1 MINAKNIKNK
11 RPMTDNK
18 INIKNFLL
26 WILSLT
32 AFILMRPYFVWT
44 TYGSGVLSLLF
55 QGSLSISALL
65 IVIYLLM
72 NNRKINRAAFGT
84 IILLIIVRMYMLM
97 TGIDKISFL
106 AFGNYIV
113 LIIIIAFFILT
124 EQERKEVFNNFA
136 LIFAISLVPA
146 IIIWFLTNSGIQLPY
161 QYLATE
167 HVGKA
172 AKGAYYQKYFG
183 AAFLSYPYFVFQ
195 RLSGMFDEPGV
206 VGTFAA
212 LFLAG
217 DEFRLK
223 GRLRN
228 IIILIGGMLS
238 FSMAFYILIII
249 TLAIKSFNKGFLKF
263 SIVLILI
270 ILSYNVIMTIETD
283 NYIISEIF
291 QKRLKIV
298 AISLAED
305 KRTSQSFNYE
315 FDKFMKGDFLRI
327 LFGYGSSAYQNNPS
341 MFGSYT
347 YKILIYDFGVIGYV
361 MLLVWIIYATKKIA
375 CFDGR
380 TLMLMIVFV
389 ISIYQRPFVLSVPYM
404 FLLFGG
410 YANLKNIGDVKQ
422 KNSINCSKLLNLE
435 KRGTKYEY

>member
-1 MINAKNIKNK
+1 MINAKNIKNR
-11 RPMTDNK
+11 RPITDNK
-18 INIKNFLL
+18 INIKFFLL

-44 TYGSGVLSLLF
+44 TYGSGVLSLLCK
-55 QGSLSISALL
+55 GGLSISVLL

-84 IILLIIVRMYMLM
+84 IILLILVRMYMIT
-97 TGIDKISFL
+97 TGIDKTSFL
-106 AFGNYIV
+106 DYNIYIV
-113 LIIIIAFFILT
+113 LIMIIAFFILT

-172 AKGAYYQKYFG
+172 ANGIYYQKYFG
-183 AAFLSYPYFVFQ
+183 AASLSYPYFVFQ

-228 IIILIGGMLS
+228 IIILIGGILS
-238 FSMAFYILIII
+238 LSMAFYILIII

-270 ILSYNVIMTIETD
+270 ILSYNVIVTIETD

-291 QKRLKIV
+291 QKRFKIV
-298 AISLAED
+298 GISLAGD
-305 KRTSQSFNYE
+305 NRASQSFNYE
-315 FDKFMKGDFLRI
+315 FDEFMKSDFLRI
-327 LFGYGSSAYQNNPS
+327 LFGYGKGASQNNPR
-341 MFGSYT
+341 MFGSST
-347 YKILIYDFGVIGYV
+347 YKMLIYDFGVIGFV
-361 MLLVWIIYATKKIA
+361 MLLVWIIYATKKMA
-375 CFDGR
+375 GFNG
-380 TLMLMIVFV
+380 
-389 ISIYQRPFVLSVPYM
+389 
-404 FLLFGG
+404 
-410 YANLKNIGDVKQ
+410 
-422 KNSINCSKLLNLE
+422 
-435 KRGTKYEY
+435 